1 MRHECILKLQPK
13 YWRRH
18 HQGLISL
25 AKFSAC
31 CIFEY
36 ASAAS
41 INRGKTH
48 STWNIHRDNLATKAT
63 VVVRATTE
71 FPINICVERREPWG
85 SFSRRGLFRARREGK
100 WRSWRII
107 ISRRRPTEWNYSH
120 ENNVFPPPRNHG
132 VLAWLILSPTTLLI
146 MCMISGKIFCHRTE
160 RRTSPSPFFFVR
172 VESGMAILVL
182 HFAVE
187 DQQQKQAP
195 LDWKIRGLA
204 AEVKEECHWKRQVFH
219 GFVVKDEKNADLR
232 ACNGASSR
240 KCENVSGWVEWGTRL
255 EKEALENLV

>member
-1 MRHECILKLQPK
+1 M
-13 YWRRH
+13 
-18 HQGLISL
+18 
-25 AKFSAC
+25 
-31 CIFEY
+31 
-36 ASAAS
+36 
-41 INRGKTH
+41 
-48 STWNIHRDNLATKAT
+48 
-63 VVVRATTE
+63 VRATTE

-132 VLAWLILSPTTLLI
+132 VLALAHSLPDDAPHYVHDKRENLLSP
-146 MCMISGKIFCHRTE
+146 HRE
-160 RRTSPSPFFFVR
+160 KNFSFPVFFFVR

-232 ACNGASSR
+232 ACNRASSR